1 MNQSRIAEL
10 EQLRQQYELNMSE
23 RDVKIIQQ
31 WLNKD
36 LNGLSDEGI
45 AKVNGISRRTLVN
58 IRQKHSEYINI
69 MEELKELQQEQEGIG
84 ITADLDVNAEIHSVL
99 RLVLTRARSGSIK
112 DIEIILKYS
121 DKFVEID
128 KKIQKGSTDLESILE
143 DIENL

>member
-10 EQLRQQYELNMSE
+10 EQLRQQYELNMSD
-23 RDVKIIQQ
+23 RDVKVIQQ